1 MRIVDAVWEKRNLG
15 VDTVE
20 IALDEDDDVNVF
32 EEINTL
38 KQPYQVLKIPN
49 GRIDISSAAQKK
61 WVLSD

>member
-49 GRIDISSAAQKK
+49 GRIDIS
-61 WVLSD
+61 